1 MRHICLIHYYTKEC
15 EHEEYVC
22 LSINGWTA
30 WWDYHLFL
38 PVEVQIFC
46 SLFSYHTRSL
56 HIFEPEGNRG
66 NNIRPHPV
74 CFYFP
79 ESWENCHER
88 ANYHYSAY
96 RKADSSFA
104 NRKMC
109 AETFFLIILQKND
122 NQPYKKKIKTIVRW
136 FQIHIFVTESKITE
150 GDFYKLN
157 PWL

>member
-1 MRHICLIHYYTKEC
+1 MMNMFAYPSMDGQHDGITIFFFLWRCKYSVPSFLIIPAASISLNRKE
-15 EHEEYVC
+15 
-22 LSINGWTA
+22 IG
-30 WWDYHLFL
+30 
-38 PVEVQIFC
+38 
-46 SLFSYHTRSL
+46 
-56 HIFEPEGNRG
+56 G

-109 AETFFLIILQKND
+109 AETFFNHTPKKND

-150 GDFYKLN
+150 EVCLPTRKKYWKMHYGYSPK
-157 PWL
+157 